1 MYLPCVSSLL
11 FSSMT
16 TIFREKH
23 SFKLFVIVSLI
34 AALIGLIV
42 LFNLP
47 FVSKSKVL
55 ILTGTGIGIILCCL
69 LLTSVVTRREH
80 VTIYRKSSMTYIP
93 FKHQDNRCLVI
104 PPEGSLCAYCLCE
117 FEPCDKAI
125 EISHQY
131 LIHKGCLRPNF
142 V

>member
-1 MYLPCVSSLL
+1 M
-11 FSSMT
+11 
-16 TIFREKH
+16 TIFREKY
-23 SFKLFVIVSLI
+23 SFKLFVVVSLI

-69 LLTSVVTRREH
+69 LLTSVVTRRSH
-80 VTIYRKSSMTYIP
+80 VTVYKRSLRTYVP
-93 FKHQDNRCLVI
+93 YKHQDTRCLVI
-104 PPEGSLCAYCLCE
+104 PPEGTLCAYCLCE
-117 FEPCDKAI
+117 FEPSDKAVAVYN
-125 EISHQY
+125 QY
-131 LIHKGCLRPNF
+131 LVHKECSRPNF